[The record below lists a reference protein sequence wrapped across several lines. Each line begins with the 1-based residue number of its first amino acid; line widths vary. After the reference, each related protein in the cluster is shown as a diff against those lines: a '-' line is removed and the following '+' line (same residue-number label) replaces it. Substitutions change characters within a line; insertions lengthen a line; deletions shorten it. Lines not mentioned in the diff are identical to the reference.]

1 MKFYQEANFMDTR
14 KKRSQLPFRLNIL
27 FFIIFLLFSTLILQ
41 LGVVQ
46 ILDGASY
53 QEEID
58 QTVQDTTKIP
68 VPRGRMLDRN
78 HNVLVDNA
86 PLYAITYTPPKGVQ
100 AEDKLKVAQELVKY
114 ISVDEK
120 DIDKIT
126 ERNKK
131 EYWYLLSEENQE
143 KVYSRLTDEEK
154 ESLNDAEQY
163 DLMLKRITEEEI
175 GDFSEE
181 DLKIIAIKREL
192 DKAYALTPH
201 VIKNEG
207 VTAEEYARV
216 SEHLHLLPGINA
228 TTDWD
233 REYPYGKELSTF
245 LGKIT
250 TQEQGIPKEKEA
262 YYLSRGY
269 SRNDRVGRSG
279 LEDYYEDILRGRK
292 EQIQY
297 TMDKSGKVIDSEV
310 VVEGQRGKDLVLTID
325 MDFQQ
330 KVDKIVAEELNN
342 AMKAHSQNRYLAD
355 YIDALVVVMNPKT
368 GEILA
373 LSGKHYNKETS
384 EIEDVTYKTIY
395 DAHRPGSSI
404 KGATVLAGFESGVI
418 SPGTVIND
426 APIKIDGTNPK
437 GSYARLG
444 PVNDID
450 ALERSSNVYMFHIA
464 MRMGGEFNYYYNKK
478 IAFNREGF
486 QHMRNYFHQFGLG
499 LETGIDLPY
508 EATGYVGDELTANAG
523 NLQDLAIGQ
532 FDTYT
537 TLQLAQYV
545 STIANGGYRMR
556 PHIVKEIREPTP
568 TEEGLGPIYRTKD
581 PEVLNRIDMGDQELA
596 RVQEG
601 MRRVFQG
608 SRGTGVSHWR
618 GKSYNPAGKTGTAE
632 NEVYIDSRKVD
643 TENLALVGYAPFD
656 DPEISFA
663 IIVPH
668 LGKVRGQYPINHRIG
683 TRILDTYFDIKND
696 TTDD

>member
-1 MKFYQEANFMDTR
+1 MDT
-14 KKRSQLPFRLNIL
+14 KNKRSQLPFRLNIL
-27 FFIIFLLFSTLILQ
+27 FFIIFLLFSILILQ

-53 QEEID
+53 QEDID
-58 QTVQDTTKIP
+58 KTVQDTTKIP
-68 VPRGRMLDRN
+68 VPRGIIYDRN
-78 HNVLVDNA
+78 LNVLVDNI

-100 AEDKLKVAQELVKY
+100 AKDKLKVAQELVKY
-114 ISVDEK
+114 ISVDDKE
-120 DIDKIT
+120 IEKIT

-143 KVYSRLTDEEK
+143 EAFSRLSEK
-154 ESLNDAEQY
+154 EKETLDDAEQY
-163 DLMLKRITEEEI
+163 QKMLERITEAEI
-175 GDFSEE
+175 SDFSEE

-201 VIKNEG
+201 VVKNDG
-207 VTAEEYARV
+207 VTPEEYARV

-233 REYPYGKELSTF
+233 REYPFDKELSTF
-245 LGKIT
+245 LGTIT

-262 YYLSRGY
+262 YFLSKGY

-297 TMDKSGKVIDSEV
+297 TMAKNGKIIDSEV
-310 VVEGQRGKDLVLTID
+310 IVQGERGKDLILTID
-325 MDFQQ
+325 MDFQK

-342 AMKAHSQNRYLAD
+342 AMRAHGQNRYLAD
-355 YIDALVVVMNPKT
+355 YIDALAVVMNPKT

-373 LSGKHYNKETS
+373 LSGKHYNKDTQ
-384 EIEDVTYKTIY
+384 EIEDATHKTIY
-395 DAHRPGSSI
+395 DAHRPGSAI
-404 KGATVLAGFESGVI
+404 KGATVLAGFESGVV
-418 SPGTVIND
+418 SPGTVIYD
-426 APIKIDGTNPK
+426 APIKISGTNPK

-450 ALERSSNVYMFHIA
+450 AIERSSNVYMFQIA
-464 MRMGGEFNYYYNKK
+464 MRMGGEFNYYYDKK

-486 QHMRNYFHQFGLG
+486 QNMRNYFHQFGLG
-499 LETGIDLPY
+499 VETGIDLPY
-508 EATGYVGDELTANAG
+508 EATGYVGNELTADAG

-545 STIANGGYRMR
+545 STIANGGYRMK
-556 PHIVKEIREPTP
+556 PHIVKEIREPIP
-568 TEEGLGPIYRTKD
+568 TDEGLGPVYRTKD
-581 PEVLNRIDMGDQELA
+581 PEVLNRIDMSDQELA

-618 GKSYNPAGKTGTAE
+618 GKPYNPAGKTGTAE
-632 NEVYIDSRKVD
+632 NEVYIDSRKID

-656 DPEISFA
+656 DPEIAFA
-663 IIVPH
+663 VIVPH

-683 TRILDTYFDIKND
+683 TRIMDTYFDAKND
-696 TTDD
+696 

>member
-1 MKFYQEANFMDTR
+1 MDT
-14 KKRSQLPFRLNIL
+14 KNKRSQLPFRLNIL
-27 FFIIFLLFSTLILQ
+27 FFIIFLLFSILILQ

-53 QEEID
+53 QEDID
-58 QTVQDTTKIP
+58 KTVQDTTKIP
-68 VPRGRMLDRN
+68 VPRGIIYDRN
-78 HNVLVDNA
+78 LNVLVDNI

-100 AEDKLKVAQELVKY
+100 AKDKLKVAQELVKY
-114 ISVDEK
+114 ISVDDKE
-120 DIDKIT
+120 IEKIT

-143 KVYSRLTDEEK
+143 EAFSRLSEK
-154 ESLNDAEQY
+154 EKETLDDAEQY
-163 DLMLKRITEEEI
+163 QKMLERITEAEI
-175 GDFSEE
+175 SDFSEE

-201 VIKNEG
+201 VVKNDG
-207 VTAEEYARV
+207 VTPEEYARV

-233 REYPYGKELSTF
+233 REYPFDKELSTF
-245 LGKIT
+245 LGTIT

-262 YYLSRGY
+262 YFLSKGY

-297 TMDKSGKVIDSEV
+297 TMDKRGKIIDSEIIV
-310 VVEGQRGKDLVLTID
+310 QGERGKDLVLTID

-330 KVDKIVAEELNN
+330 EIDKIVAEELNQ
-342 AMKAHSQNRYLAD
+342 AIRAHGQNRYLAD
-355 YIDALVVVMNPKT
+355 YIDALAVVMDPKT
-368 GEILA
+368 GELLA
-373 LSGKHYNKETS
+373 LSGKHYNKETG

-404 KGATVLAGFESGVI
+404 KGATVLAGFESGVV

-426 APIKIDGTNPK
+426 APIKIRSTKPK

-450 ALERSSNVYMFHIA
+450 ALERSSNVYMYQIA
-464 MRMGGEFNYYYNKK
+464 MRIGGEMNYYYDKK
-478 IAFNREGF
+478 ITFNREGF
-486 QHMRNYFHQFGLG
+486 QEMRNYFHQFGLG
-499 LETGIDLPY
+499 VETGLDLPY
-508 EATGYVGDELTANAG
+508 EATGYVGDAKTANAG

-537 TLQLAQYV
+537 TMQLAQYI

-556 PHIVKEIREPTP
+556 PHFVKEIREPNP
-568 TEEGLGPIYRTKD
+568 TENDLGPVYRTKD
-581 PEVLNRIDMGDQELA
+581 PEVLNKIAMSDQELG

-601 MRRVFQG
+601 LRRVFQG
-608 SRGTGVSHWR
+608 SRGTGVSYWR
-618 GKSYNPAGKTGTAE
+618 NKPYNPAGKTGTAE
-632 NEVYIDSRKVD
+632 NEVYIDGRKID

-656 DPEISFA
+656 DPEIAFA
-663 IIVPH
+663 VIIPN
-668 LGKVRGQYPINHRIG
+668 LGKVRGQYPINHHIG
-683 TRILDTYFDIKND
+683 TRIMDTYFDVKSNSD
-696 TTDD
+696 AD